1 MGIILQG
8 GTIVTAG
15 DVFRADL
22 RIEGEKVS
30 AIGLGLETAGDT
42 VYEVDGCYLFPGGV
56 DPHTH
61 FDLPAGE
68 TSTSDDFFTGTR
80 AALLGG
86 TTTVLDFATQFH
98 GESLAQGLSNWQAKA
113 RDKAFT
119 DYGFHMAVTDW
130 SESVA
135 KEMDLLARE
144 EGIPSFKFY
153 MAYKNTLQVDDAV
166 LLEAFRKA
174 KENGAMLCLHCENGD
189 LISDLT
195 REALRR
201 GERAVRV
208 HPLTRPVA
216 AEKEAVVRALV
227 LAEAV
232 GAPLYIV
239 HVSTRDALEEIVKA
253 KLRGQEVYAETCP
266 QYLLL
271 DDSRY
276 RVDGFEAA
284 KYVISPPLRPSGHQE
299 ALWHGLEAKAIDTV
313 ATDHCAFNFRGQK
326 ELGREDF
333 SRIPNGMPGVETR
346 LGLLYTYGVKSGR
359 ITLSDFAALTA
370 ANPAKLFGLYPRKGT
385 LAVGSDADVLVWDPE
400 GSAAVS
406 VGTLHQQ
413 ADYTPFEGFKME
425 GRAEYVFLR
434 GRLVVQEGRL
444 RDVSPSGRYLFRS
457 RRSEVRGRKG
467 NDGENGGNR
476 KG

>member
-1 MGIILQG
+1 MGIVLQG

-30 AIGLGLETAGDT
+30 SLGLGLTRTDDT
-42 VYEVDGCYLFPGGV
+42 VYGVDGCYLFPGGV

-68 TSTSDDFFTGTR
+68 IFTSDDFFTGTR

-98 GESLAQGLSNWQAKA
+98 GESLAQALRNWQAKA
-113 RDKAFT
+113 RGKAFT

-135 KEMDLLARE
+135 EEMDLLARE
-144 EGIPSFKFY
+144 DGITSFKFY
-153 MAYKNTLQVDDAV
+153 MAYKNTLQVDDTV
-166 LLEAFRKA
+166 LLQAFRKT
-174 KENGAMLCLHCENGD
+174 KENGSLLCLHCENGD
-189 LISDLT
+189 LVFDLT

-201 GERAVRV
+201 GERSPRF

-216 AEKEAVVRALV
+216 AEKEAVSRAIA

-239 HVSTRDALEEIVKA
+239 HVSTRDALAEIVKA
-253 KLRGQEVYAETCP
+253 KLRGLKVYAETCP

-276 RVDGFEAA
+276 GAEGFEGA
-284 KYVISPPLRPSGHQE
+284 KYVISPPLRPAGHQE
-299 ALWHGLEAKAIDTV
+299 ALWQGLEAKVIDTL

-359 ITLSDFAALTA
+359 MGLSDFAALTA

-385 LAVGSDADVLVWDPE
+385 LAVGSDADVVVWNPE
-400 GSAAVS
+400 GSTALSA
-406 VGTLHQQ
+406 GTLHQQ
-413 ADYTPFEGFKME
+413 VDYSPFEGFKIE
-425 GRAEYVFLR
+425 GKAEYVFLR

-444 RDVSPSGRYLFRS
+444 LDVRPSGGYVFRS
-457 RRSEVRGRKG
+457 RRSEVGT
-467 NDGENGGNR
+467 GGNKR
-476 KG
+476 A